1 MVPVIFAVLAVL
13 GGCALE
19 RMPKCA
25 RLRSVASEADVGT
38 ILVVRPEASFGE
50 NGDSDT
56 AGRSVLRLLRMR
68 NLVEPRQNAEFLIR
82 VAGGGI
88 VSVVQRGTPS
98 LAVGDRVIILRGK
111 GTRLAALR
119 D

>member
-1 MVPVIFAVLAVL
+1 MPVIFAVLAVL
-13 GGCALE
+13 GGCAAE
-19 RMPKCA
+19 RATQRA
-25 RLRSVASEADVGT
+25 RSRSVASEAVVGT
-38 ILVVRPEASFGE
+38 ILVVRPVVSPAE

-68 NLVEPRQNAEFLIR
+68 NRVEPRQNAEFLIR

-88 VSVVQRGTPS
+88 ISVVQQGAAS

-111 GTRLAALR
+111 SARLVALR